1 MDAQALQEQECVV
14 SPQRDSQHT
23 LDADEHMSVMGLQRS
38 EDAAVIDGLPG
49 LLGHVCTEQM

>member
-1 MDAQALQEQECVV
+1 MV

-23 LDADEHMSVMGLQRS
+23 LDADEHMSVMGLQSS

-49 LLGHVCTEQM
+49 LLGHVCAEQM